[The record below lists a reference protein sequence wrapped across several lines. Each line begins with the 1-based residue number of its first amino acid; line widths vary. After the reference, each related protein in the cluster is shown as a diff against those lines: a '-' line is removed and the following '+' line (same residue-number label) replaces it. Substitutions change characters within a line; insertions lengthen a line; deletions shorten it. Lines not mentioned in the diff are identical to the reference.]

1 MVEILVLSP
10 GAIGDRNGAIDRER
24 NGNATGRRLP
34 GEAVPH
40 RTNVKPKA
48 RFRTGRGCR
57 DDEARAVSRLRALSP
72 EPRSLAR

>member
-1 MVEILVLSP
+1 MVDILVLSP
-10 GAIGDRNGAIDRER
+10 GAIGDRNGASDRER
-24 NGNATGRRLP
+24 NGVAAAVG

-57 DDEARAVSRLRALSP
+57 DDEARAVLRLRALSP